1 MDKIDPKKKVQ
12 IRKVQKWKK
21 EIVPINASKLNST
34 KENEN
39 KEKYDPTTLPN
50 WENTSNDGDRFA
62 PQQSNFGSGNKS
74 LDSYDSYLKKKAI
87 RETAKKAAKQKV
99 EDLKKT
105 VPNPHTI
112 IV

>member
-1 MDKIDPKKKVQ
+1 MEVRWRSCFQVAFFINFITKKLKNQ
-12 IRKVQKWKK
+12 RK
-21 EIVPINASKLNST
+21 
-34 KENEN
+34 N